1 MAKAL
6 DKVSLFEDQ
15 RDNVLPS
22 NQETGRK
29 NVGIEY
35 DISGT
40 DGENQYQPDAV
51 DYRLTEASFEARGP
65 FNEMWYDLS
74 LGNRIVEV
82 YFDTGFDDTHDHY
95 LHLILPDAGNRQPE
109 IYTRLVLHLGTSRVP
124 ITCGDIYLS
133 YLNERGQVVNT
144 DALYNGVS
152 GSNAQGDL
160 MLDIHAKLVGPT
172 GDKSTICRVTP
183 IVTIEHTSEDD

>member
-1 MAKAL
+1 MARAL
-6 DKVSLFEDQ
+6 DKVSLFRDQ
-15 RDNVLPS
+15 RDNLLPS
-22 NQETGRK
+22 NQEIGRK

-40 DGENQYQPDAV
+40 DGNNHYQPDAV
-51 DYRLTEASFEARGP
+51 DYRLTEASFEDRGGDL
-65 FNEMWYDLS
+65 WYDLP

-95 LHLILPDAGNRQPE
+95 LHLKLPDAGDRQPE
-109 IYTRLVLHLGTSRVP
+109 VYTRLVLHLGTSRVP
-124 ITCGDIYLS
+124 INCGDLYLS
-133 YLNERGQVVNT
+133 YINERGQVVNT
-144 DALYNGVS
+144 DALYNGAN
-152 GSNAQGDL
+152 GANAQGDL
-160 MLDIHAKLVGPT
+160 MLDIHAKLTGPT

>member
-6 DKVSLFEDQ
+6 DKVSLFRDQ

-35 DISGT
+35 DIAGT
-40 DGENQYQPDAV
+40 DGNDHYQPDAV
-51 DYRLTEASFEARGP
+51 DYRLTEASFEDRDG
-65 FNEMWYDLS
+65 ELWYDLA

-82 YFDTGFDDTHDHY
+82 YFDTGFDDTHDHFI
-95 LHLILPDAGNRQPE
+95 HLKLPDAGNRQPE
-109 IYTRLVLHLGTSRVP
+109 VYTRLVLHLATSRVP
-124 ITCGDIYLS
+124 IICGDIYLS
-133 YLNERGQVVNT
+133 YINERGSLVRT
-144 DALYNGVS
+144 DHLYKDVHGAND
-152 GSNAQGDL
+152 QGDL

-172 GDKSTICRVTP
+172 GSKQTICRVTP

>member
-35 DISGT
+35 DIAGT
-40 DGENQYQPDAV
+40 DENDPYQPDAV
-51 DYRLTEASFEARGP
+51 DYRLTEASFEDRDG
-65 FNEMWYDLS
+65 ELWYDLAI
-74 LGNRIVEV
+74 GNRIVEV
-82 YFDTGFDDTHDHY
+82 YFDTGFDDTHDHFIG
-95 LHLILPDAGNRQPE
+95 LKLPDAGNRQPE
-109 IYTRLVLHLGTSRVP
+109 LYTRLVLHLGTSRVA
-124 ITCGDIYLS
+124 ITCGDLYLG
-133 YLNERGQVVNT
+133 YNNERGTWVKT
-144 DALYNGVS
+144 DALYQGVH
-152 GSNAQGDL
+152 GANDQGDL

-172 GDKSTICRVTP
+172 GSKRTICRVTP

>member
-35 DISGT
+35 DIAGT
-40 DGENQYQPDAV
+40 DGNDPYQPDAV
-51 DYRLTEASFEARGP
+51 DYRLTESSFEDRDG
-65 FNEMWYDLS
+65 ELWYDLTI
-74 LGNRIVEV
+74 GNRIVEV
-82 YFDTGFDDTHDHY
+82 YFDTGFDDTHDHFIG
-95 LHLILPDAGNRQPE
+95 LKLPDAGNRQPE
-109 IYTRLVLHLGTSRVP
+109 VYTRLVLHLGTSRVP
-124 ITCGDIYLS
+124 ITCGDLYLG
-133 YLNERGQVVNT
+133 YNNERGTGVRT
-144 DALYNGVS
+144 DALYKSVHGAND
-152 GSNAQGDL
+152 QGDL

-172 GDKSTICRVTP
+172 GSKRTICRVTP

>member
-6 DKVSLFEDQ
+6 DKVSLFQDQ
-15 RDNVLPS
+15 RDNILPS

-35 DISGT
+35 DIAGT
-40 DGENQYQPDAV
+40 DGNDPFQPDAV
-51 DYRLTEASFEARGP
+51 DYRLTESSFEDRDG
-65 FNEMWYDLS
+65 EMWYDLPIGTRVIE
-74 LGNRIVEV
+74 L

-95 LHLILPDAGNRQPE
+95 IHLKLPDAGNRQPE
-109 IYTRLVLHLGTSRVP
+109 VYTRLVLHLATSRVP
-124 ITCGDIYLS
+124 ITCGDLYLS
-133 YLNERGQVVNT
+133 YINERGSLVRT
-144 DALYNGVS
+144 DPLYKDVHGANV
-152 GSNAQGDL
+152 QGDL

-172 GDKSTICRVTP
+172 GSKQTICRVTP